1 MGDAVHPRPAVISRA
16 DLPALVD
23 AIRAQGYALLGP
35 TVRDGTIQLGE
46 LGALEDLPIGWGDEQ
61 SPGSYRLHRRGHARL
76 FGWAVG
82 PGSWK
87 QMLFPSRER
96 MWSADR
102 TDDGFVIR
110 TDDTDAA
117 QAARKVAFFGV
128 RPCELAAIA
137 VQDRVF
143 VHGAVPD
150 RSYSA
155 RRERALVVAVDC
167 GEPSG
172 TCFCVSMGTGPSTG
186 PGYDLALTELD
197 DERGHRFLARGGTD
211 IGAQLV
217 RGVPHRDA
225 DARDHAAADAVI
237 ASATARMGRQ
247 LDTTDLP
254 ALLERTLES
263 PRWDDVAQRCL
274 TCANCTLVC
283 PTCFCSDWVEVADLS
298 GDHVERWRRWAS
310 CFTLAFSTVHGGT
323 VRASARSRYRQWL
336 THKLGTW
343 WDQFGTSGCVGC
355 GRCIT
360 WCPVGIDL
368 TEEVRA
374 LRELDRPGAAP

>member
-1 MGDAVHPRPAVISRA
+1 MADSVDRQAAVISRD
-16 DLPALVD
+16 DLPALLD
-23 AIRAQGYALLGP
+23 AIRSRGYAVVGP
-35 TVRDGTIQLGE
+35 VVRDGAIQPGE
-46 LGALEDLPIGWGDEQ
+46 LRSLDDLPVGRRDEQ
-61 SPGSYRLHRRGHARL
+61 SPGSYRLHGRDDSRL

-87 QMLFPSRER
+87 QWLFPSRER

-102 TDDGFVIR
+102 TGGGFVVSV
-110 TDDTDAA
+110 DDEPT
-117 QAARKVAFFGV
+117 KFAFFGV

-143 VHGAVPD
+143 VEGAIPD
-150 RSYSA
+150 RSYTA
-155 RRERALVVAVDC
+155 RRADALMIAVDC

-172 TCFCVSMGTGPSTG
+172 ACFCVSMGTGPRAS
-186 PGYDLALTELD
+186 PGYDLALTEID
-197 DERGHRFLARGGTD
+197 DEAGHRFLVRPGTEV
-211 IGAQLV
+211 GEQLLSE
-217 RGVPHRDA
+217 VPHRSA
-225 DARDHAAADAVI
+225 KARDHSAAEAVL
-237 ASATARMGRQ
+237 ASAEQRMGRE

-263 PRWDDVAQRCL
+263 PRWDDVAARCL
-274 TCANCTLVC
+274 TCGNCTLVC
-283 PTCFCSDWVEVADLS
+283 PTCFCSDWVEVSDLS

-310 CFTLAFSTVHGGT
+310 CFTLSFSTVHSGT
-323 VRASARSRYRQWL
+323 VRTSERARYRQWL

-374 LRELDRPGAAP
+374 LRELDRAGGPT